1 METLYAL
8 AMGRLHMNDQL
19 MVFDWDK
26 AAHILAVRN
35 PDEALAGLQYDYEY
49 TAGVIW
55 RKGKPVKDE
64 YTYLAS
70 TWARPML
77 IIGDE
82 EIECWR
88 YKGEVPEWNSETKWP
103 QSALEIVKQE
113 LNNRTYAIVLP
124 PVDADDVPISIGD
137 VLEFKLAN
145 EEEQ

>member
-1 METLYAL
+1 MDTAL
-8 AMGRLHMNDQL
+8 AFAMGEAHKHDPL
-19 MVFDWDK
+19 MVFDWNK
-26 AAHILAVRN
+26 AANILAMRN

-55 RKGKPVKDE
+55 RKGMPVRNE

-88 YKGEVPEWNSETKWP
+88 YKSEVPDWGSETKWP
-103 QSALEIVKQE
+103 QSALRIVGK
-113 LNNRTYAIVLP
+113 
-124 PVDADDVPISIGD
+124 
-137 VLEFKLAN
+137 
-145 EEEQ
+145 EQ

>member
-1 METLYAL
+1 MDTAL
-8 AMGRLHMNDQL
+8 AFAMGEAHRHDQL

-35 PDEALAGLQYDYEY
+35 PDEALAGLQDDYEY

-55 RKGKPVKDE
+55 RKGMPVRNE

-70 TWARPML
+70 TWAHPML

-88 YKGEVPEWNSETKWP
+88 YKADVPMWSAETKWP
-103 QSALEIVKQE
+103 KSALRIV
-113 LNNRTYAIVLP
+113 
-124 PVDADDVPISIGD
+124 G
-137 VLEFKLAN
+137 N
-145 EEEQ
+145 EQ